1 MNQHL
6 SSARLKATA
15 REQLLGHYG
24 TAISAEM
31 AALSIMFAAS
41 IICSALTDQT
51 SAAGIAISYIISF
64 ILEMINGIFLFGLTR
79 FYLNLICGQ
88 PCRAADIFYGFRS
101 HADRAIAVRFFQLL
115 LDTICI
121 LPALL
126 CLFLYT
132 AKQTAWA
139 FLLFCIFGVIGG
151 IGTVIITLMYSQ
163 AYYIMLDFPSYSVK
177 QVMSSSRRIMNGNK
191 ARLFYI
197 AVSFIPYYLL
207 SLLSCGIAMLW
218 VVPYQKTVFTN
229 FYLDLMKV

>member
-6 SSARLKATA
+6 SSARLKAIA

-101 HADRAIAVRFFQLL
+101 HADKAIAVRFFQLL

-126 CLFLYT
+126 CLFLYA
-132 AKQTAWA
+132 AKQSAWA
-139 FLLFCIFGVIGG
+139 FLLFCIFGVVGG

-177 QVMSSSRRIMNGNK
+177 QVMSSSKRIMNGNK

-197 AVSFIPYYLL
+197 AASFIPYYLL

-218 VVPYQKTVFTN
+218 IVPYRKTVFTN

>member
-6 SSARLKATA
+6 SSARLKAIA

-51 SAAGIAISYIISF
+51 SAAGIVISYIISF

-88 PCRAADIFYGFRS
+88 PCRAADIFYGFGS
-101 HADRAIAVRFFQLL
+101 HADKAIAVRFFQLL

-218 VVPYQKTVFTN
+218 VVPYRKTVFTN

>member
-6 SSARLKATA
+6 SSARLKAIA

-88 PCRAADIFYGFRS
+88 PCHAADIFYGFRS
-101 HADRAIAVRFFQLL
+101 HADKAIAVRFFQLL

-126 CLFLYT
+126 CLFLYA
-132 AKQTAWA
+132 AKQSAWA
-139 FLLFCIFGVIGG
+139 FLLFCIFGVVGG

-218 VVPYQKTVFTN
+218 IVPYRKTVFTN